1 MQYSD
6 AGVAP
11 ATTTFR
17 RGPRASTL
25 ADEDMDDPT
34 SICSIGMQLLQPESE
49 DIEEEYFRSYMII

>member
-34 SICSIGMQLLQPESE
+34 SSSSTVL
-49 DIEEEYFRSYMII
+49 YWYAAAAT